1 MTKLPENSAPAQA
14 SDTVAGRP
22 QRADAQ
28 RNRMRVLEVA
38 AAAFTAEG
46 LGVSVHEI
54 ARRAGVGTGT
64 VSRHFP
70 TKESLFEAIILDRI
84 AKCVTVARTLAETLD
99 PGEAF
104 FAYIAFL
111 IDKGASDQALAEVM
125 VGGGYDIEAA
135 ASRSQHDMLG
145 ALRQLL
151 DAAQRSGA
159 VRADLDTADVKAVV
173 AGCLSR
179 ERNRPD
185 PAARNRMIAIACA
198 GLRAAA
204 T

>member
-1 MTKLPENSAPAQA
+1 MTDRRDA
-14 SDTVAGRP
+14 TGGRP
-22 QRADAQ
+22 LRADAQ
-28 RNRMRVLEVA
+28 RNRARVLEVA

-70 TKESLFEAIILDRI
+70 TKEALFEAIILDR
-84 AKCVTVARTLAETLD
+84 AATCVTTAEGFAETLQ
-99 PGEAF
+99 PGDAF
-104 FAYIAFL
+104 FAYLTFL
-111 IDKGASDQALAEVM
+111 IDKGAADQSLAEVL
-125 VGGGYDIEAA
+125 VGGGVDIEAA
-135 ASRSQHDMLG
+135 AGRSQHDVMG
-145 ALRQLL
+145 ALHRLL

-159 VRADLDTADVKAVV
+159 VRADIETADVKAVV

-179 ERNRPD
+179 ERQQPD
-185 PAARNRMIAIACA
+185 PAARKRMIAIACA

-204 T
+204 S